1 MATDI
6 KCPKCSHPFSI
17 EDAVSEEYKKEL
29 REQMQVFKKQ
39 KEDEFAKREKELLQL
54 AQNKETEFAKKLN
67 EEKIRLQQTLE
78 EDLRK
83 TITADFETQ
92 LRLLQQNNKSN
103 EEKLVLA
110 RQKEFEFL
118 QKEQDLKNKEAEL
131 ELSVQRKVQE
141 ERVRL
146 TGEMQKQ
153 EDNLRK
159 TISNDF
165 ENKLRL
171 LEQSNKDNE
180 EKLTLARQKEL
191 EFLQKEQ
198 DFKNKEAE
206 LELSVQRKLQEER
219 TKLADELRKL
229 EEQKTA
235 AKDTEY
241 QLRLRELEKQLED
254 QKKLAE
260 EMRRKAEQGSTQ
272 LQGEVQ
278 ELILEEMLRSAFPFD
293 LVCEVGKGVRGA
305 DCTLTIRNNVGQECG
320 KIIFES
326 KRTKHFDKNWIEKLK
341 ADMRSMGADVGVIV
355 TQALPEQLER
365 FGQVEGIWICSF
377 SEVSALVHV
386 LRDGVLKIAA
396 ANRTQENRGDKM
408 HMLYDYL
415 TSNEF
420 GEQWKAIRE
429 GFQAMKLSIQKER
442 DAMEKLW
449 KAREKQLEKVLL
461 NAAHIRGSIE
471 GIAGSD
477 NISLNL
483 LDEDDSLLLD

>member
-6 KCPKCSHPFSI
+6 KCPNCGSTVDI
-17 EDAVSEEYKKEL
+17 EGAVTEEYKKRL
-29 REQMQVFKKQ
+29 RDQMTAYKKQ
-39 KEDEFAKREKELLQL
+39 KEDEFALREKELVQ
-54 AQNKETEFAKKLN
+54 QVQHKETEFAKKLQ
-67 EEKIRLQQTLE
+67 EEKTRLQQSLE
-78 EDLRK
+78 ETLRK
-83 TITADFETQ
+83 SITADFENQ
-92 LRLLQQNNKSN
+92 LRLLQQSNKSN
-103 EEKLVLA
+103 EEKLAEARRKELEFLKKEQDLKNKEAELELAVQRKVQEERGKLAEEMQKQEVQLRKAISADFENKMRLLEQSNKDNEEKLVQA
-110 RQKEFEFL
+110 RQKELEFL

-131 ELSVQRKVQE
+131 ELSVQRK
-141 ERVRL
+141 
-146 TGEMQKQ
+146 
-153 EDNLRK
+153 
-159 TISNDF
+159 
-165 ENKLRL
+165 
-171 LEQSNKDNE
+171 
-180 EKLTLARQKEL
+180 
-191 EFLQKEQ
+191 
-198 DFKNKEAE
+198 
-206 LELSVQRKLQEER
+206 LQEER
-219 TKLADELRKL
+219 IRLSEEIRKL

-235 AKDTEY
+235 AKETEY
-241 QLRLRELEKQLED
+241 QLRMRELEKQLED

-305 DCTLTIRNNVGQECG
+305 DCILTIRNSVGQECG

-341 ADMRSMGADVGVIV
+341 ADMRSTAADVGVIV
-355 TQALPEQLER
+355 TQALPDQWEK
-365 FGQVEGIWICSF
+365 FGQLEGIWICSF
-377 SEVSALVHV
+377 GEVQALVHV
-386 LRDGVLKIAA
+386 LRDGIIKIAA
-396 ANRTQENRGDKM
+396 ANRSQENKGDKM

-420 GEQWKAIRE
+420 AEQWKAIRE

-461 NAAHIRGSIE
+461 NAAHIKGSIE

-477 NISLNL
+477 NIHLSL
-483 LDEDDSLLLD
+483 DDNDPLLLD